1 MVSSFFALRT
11 RTRFPF
17 TVYLLQ
23 AALPDTQTERDAL
36 EIKTRYTSVSHK
48 AMEEIPWRMKA
59 APAVRKQSRETK
71 PDMVSSYFKSLSNHV
86 VTEHLLSN
94 PGTITSTYTV
104 RFPKMNDINSLFHQ
118 LENRFKF
125 NSLSSR

>member
-11 RTRFPF
+11 WTRFPF

-86 VTEHLLSN
+86 VTE
-94 PGTITSTYTV
+94 
-104 RFPKMNDINSLFHQ
+104 R
-118 LENRFKF
+118 
-125 NSLSSR
+125 